1 MTKKQI
7 YLLLDS
13 KSAPLARGVL
23 ETAPDGPVLQ
33 IHILDGKED
42 EVAQHEVIQ
51 LVGMES
57 GGLAVQ
63 CQLLRQRGER
73 ISLNKVASLGS
84 EFRRNLRVPVKFQSF
99 IYPLSGGI
107 AFYGQYG
114 LENGETLEIVIP
126 ITAKPMVLRCQILRQ
141 QMLRNNRAFYAAKF
155 VDMCNDEETLLREA
169 VFRVQL
175 EGRPRRSG
183 AGNGDMEVER

>member
-23 ETAPDGPVLQ
+23 ETAPDGPILQ
-33 IHILDGKED
+33 IRVLDGKED

-63 CQLLRQRGER
+63 CQLLRQRGAVR
-73 ISLNKVASLGS
+73 TGKW
-84 EFRRNLRVPVKFQSF
+84 RNAGDYDSDHGKPAGAALRDSSPADSAEQ
-99 IYPLSGGI
+99 PG
-107 AFYGQYG
+107 
-114 LENGETLEIVIP
+114 
-126 ITAKPMVLRCQILRQ
+126 VLRGEVCR
-141 QMLRNNRAFYAAKF
+141 Y
-155 VDMCNDEETLLREA
+155 
-169 VFRVQL
+169 VQ
-175 EGRPRRSG
+175 R
-183 AGNGDMEVER
+183 

>member
-23 ETAPDGPVLQ
+23 ETAPDGPILQ
-33 IHILDGKED
+33 IRVLDGKED

-73 ISLNKVASLGS
+73 ISLNQVASLGS
-84 EFRRNLRVPVKFQSF
+84 EFRRNLRVPVKFKSF
-99 IYPLSGGI
+99 FVHSG
-107 AFYGQYG
+107 
-114 LENGETLEIVIP
+114 
-126 ITAKPMVLRCQILRQ
+126 
-141 QMLRNNRAFYAAKF
+141 F
-155 VDMCNDEETLLREA
+155 VQTYT
-169 VFRVQL
+169 
-175 EGRPRRSG
+175 
-183 AGNGDMEVER
+183 

>member
-23 ETAPDGPVLQ
+23 ETAPDGPILQ
-33 IHILDGKED
+33 IRVLDGKED

-73 ISLNKVASLGS
+73 ISLNQVASLGS
-84 EFRRNLRVPVKFQSF
+84 EFRRNLRVPVKFKSF
-99 IYPLSGGI
+99 IYPLSGIWKGR
-107 AFYGQYG
+107 
-114 LENGETLEIVIP
+114 GEV
-126 ITAKPMVLRCQILRQ
+126 QS
-141 QMLRNNRAFYAAKF
+141 
-155 VDMCNDEETLLREA
+155 VDI
-169 VFRVQL
+169 
-175 EGRPRRSG
+175 S
-183 AGNGDMEVER
+183 

>member
-23 ETAPDGPVLQ
+23 ETAPDGSVLQ

-99 IYPLSGGI
+99 IYPLSGMWKGRGEVQSVDISCGGI
-107 AFYGQYG
+107 AF
-114 LENGETLEIVIP
+114 LWTVWTGEWRDAGDCDSNHGKADGAALPDSPSADAAEQSG
-126 ITAKPMVLRCQILRQ
+126 VLRGEVCG
-141 QMLRNNRAFYAAKF
+141 Y
-155 VDMCNDEETLLREA
+155 
-169 VFRVQL
+169 VQ
-175 EGRPRRSG
+175 R
-183 AGNGDMEVER
+183 